1 MRDNQTVN
9 VIENLS
15 DAQLAE
21 IIAKGKCTG
30 EYNRTIA
37 RCSDRPLL
45 PRSRIC
51 DYCRAFNE
59 LKRRYPA

>member
-9 VIENLS
+9 VIDNLS
-15 DAQLAE
+15 DAQLGE

-30 EYNRTIA
+30 EYNGTIA

-45 PRSRIC
+45 RLSRIC
-51 DYCRAFNE
+51 EYCRAFNE
-59 LKRRYPA
+59 LKRRHPT